1 MARYSKYGIADD
13 PLVEELEI
21 GFSGFNN
28 RLRPDQLPRGI
39 LSNSENGRMGINGE
53 WQVRKGIDLIA
64 APFVVGNFTVPFYV
78 YANFTV
84 VNGDIARSGTTLTF
98 TKTSHGLTN
107 STLVS
112 LAGLGTAGVDPNG
125 NHVATVTDV
134 NTFTLTIVGLTGKP
148 TGTATIGA
156 PKIDEGANVKIYG
169 STEWSDPSASS
180 DFYVICAGNSKAI
193 AVKLTDGTTT
203 DIAYPSGLTITSS
216 VDMIQAFHKVFIFR
230 DGAVALEWNGSFGG
244 TPAFTLVGNGNY
256 TQPANLDATGFT
268 IVNGLATVTV
278 SNTLAI
284 GDTVVLTVVGG
295 SSLAEGSEHI
305 VATRSSSAFTFYV
318 DHADVSNQT
327 DTEWTK
333 RVSGGIGF
341 IYSPAPPFGIYHQRR
356 LVLPFNY
363 TTSGSSGSATVTN
376 REIRDEVIFS
386 DILDTDTY
394 DQIYGQFRLN
404 AGTSDFIVGFL
415 SFTEDQL
422 IVFNRNSIHLIT
434 DSLNL
439 RAAQSKLITNE
450 VGCLARNTIVKV
462 GNQVMFLSDNG
473 MYSLDFQDLYNL
485 RGNDMPFSANI
496 EKTINRI
503 NKDVISNCLGV
514 YFDNKYYLAVPL
526 DSSINNNG
534 LIVYNFLNKQWE
546 SIDSVNNEA
555 WEIHNL
561 IIAGVDTKRGVYA
574 VNQQGGVHKLESRED
589 DVDVVITKVGTAE
602 KSITILGSATTR
614 MFTAQNIDRKKWNN
628 WDLHVESSET
638 NTSDANLSAI
648 TENLDATISLKKL
661 SDYVGSSPKPL
672 PASED
677 ISIRGRFGN
686 KRSYGLQFKIDTIQG
701 RLKLRGVKTAGAVA
715 FRHLDR
721 AE

>member
-1 MARYSKYGIADD
+1 MARYSRYGTADD
-13 PLVEELEI
+13 PLIEELEI
-21 GFSGFNN
+21 GFSGFND

-39 LSNSENGRMGINGE
+39 LSDSQNGRMGINGE
-53 WQVRKGIDLIA
+53 WQVRKGIDLVA
-64 APFVVGNFTVPFYV
+64 APFVSGDFTVPFYV

-84 VNGDIARSGTTLTF
+84 STGNIARADTTLTF
-98 TKTSHGLTN
+98 TASSHGLTN

-125 NHVATVTDV
+125 NHIVTVTDA
-134 NTFTLTIVGLTGKP
+134 NTFTVTIAGLTGKP
-148 TGTATIGA
+148 SGTATIGA
-156 PKIDEGANVKIYG
+156 PKIAEAANVQIYG

-193 AVKLTDGTTT
+193 AVKLIDGSTT
-203 DIAYPSGLTITSS
+203 DIAYPTGVTITSS
-216 VDMIQAFHKVFIFR
+216 VDMIQAFKEVFIFR
-230 DGAVALEWNGSFGG
+230 DGAIALEWDGDLTG
-244 TPAFTLVGNGNY
+244 TPAFSLVGNGDY
-256 TQPANLDATGFT
+256 TQPAKLDATGFT

-278 SNTLAI
+278 SNTLAV
-284 GDTVVLTVVGG
+284 GDTVVLTTVGG
-295 SSLAEGSEHI
+295 SSLAEASEYI

-333 RVSGGIGF
+333 KVSSGLGF

-356 LVLPFNY
+356 LVLPFDY
-363 TTSGSSGSATVTN
+363 VTSGSSGSATITN
-376 REIRDEVIFS
+376 RGIRDEVIFS

-394 DQIYGQFRLN
+394 DQIYGSFRLN

-422 IVFNRNSIHLIT
+422 LVFNRNSIHLIT
-434 DSLNL
+434 NSSNL
-439 RAAQSKLITNE
+439 SNAESRLITNE
-450 VGCLARNTIVKV
+450 VGCLARNTINKV

-496 EKTINRI
+496 EKTIKRI
-503 NKDVISNCLGV
+503 NKDVISNSLGI

-526 DSSINNNG
+526 DNSVNNNG
-534 LIVYNFLNKQWE
+534 LIIYNFLNKQWE
-546 SIDSVNNEA
+546 SMDSVDNDD

-561 IIAGVDTKRGVYA
+561 IIAGVAPQRGVYA

-589 DVDVVITKVGTAE
+589 DVDVVITKVGTAQ
-602 KSITILGSATTR
+602 KSITIRGSATTR

-638 NTSDANLSAI
+638 NASDANLSAI
-648 TENLDATISLKKL
+648 TENLDDTISLNKL
-661 SDYVGSSPKPL
+661 SDYLNGTL
-672 PASED
+672 AASED
-677 ISIRGRFGN
+677 VSIRGRFGN

-701 RLKLRGVKTAGAVA
+701 RPKLRGLKTAGAVA
-715 FRHLDR
+715 FRHLDS